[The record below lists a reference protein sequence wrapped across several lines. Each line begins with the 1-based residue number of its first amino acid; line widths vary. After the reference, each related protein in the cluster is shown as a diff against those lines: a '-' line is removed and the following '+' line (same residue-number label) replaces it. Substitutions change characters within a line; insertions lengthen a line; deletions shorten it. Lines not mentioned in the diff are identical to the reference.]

1 MEHSN
6 AEKSHSSDNE
16 SVSLSEEDTSDQQ
29 GKVVK
34 QLKAKKSKTKEGDK
48 IKKKKVGRLF

>member
-16 SVSLSEEDTSDQQ
+16 SVSLSEEDTS
-29 GKVVK
+29 VVK